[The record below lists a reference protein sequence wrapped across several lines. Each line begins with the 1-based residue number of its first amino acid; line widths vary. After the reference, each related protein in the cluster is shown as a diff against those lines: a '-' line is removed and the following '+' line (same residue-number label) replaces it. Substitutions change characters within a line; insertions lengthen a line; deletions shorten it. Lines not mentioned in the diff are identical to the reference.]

1 MMGRQNKEIP
11 VYVFMGFLESGKTT
25 FAKDTLMDRGFT
37 GGAKTLL
44 LVCEDGEEEY
54 DLEALKKANIYTE
67 FIEEDQLTTD
77 HLLDLQDKYNP
88 EQVMIEYNGM
98 WKLDKIFEIRVPK
111 GWTVVQVI
119 SFVNA
124 ETYDVYSQN
133 MKATMVEQFNSADM
147 VIFNRC
153 DENSKIP
160 EWRRSIKAVN
170 RRAQIIFEMKDGSIA
185 PETNEPEDLP
195 YDVSAEVIE
204 LPDDDFGIWY
214 VDASDMKERYDGK
227 RIHFKAMVF
236 RPKQYGNNAFVPGRF
251 AMTCCVEDI
260 QFVGFKCYY
269 QGAKNLVDRQW
280 VDVTAKIGYEY
291 YPDFEGEG
299 PVLTA
304 EKVTLTSA
312 PKEEVVYFS

>member
-1 MMGRQNKEIP
+1 
-11 VYVFMGFLESGKTT
+11 
-25 FAKDTLMDRGFT
+25 MDRGFT

-54 DLEALKKANIYTE
+54 DLEALRKANIYTE

-77 HLLDLQDKYNP
+77 HLLDLQDKYEP

-195 YDVSAEVIE
+195 YDVTADVIE

-214 VDASDMKERYDGK
+214 VDASDMKERYDGNK
-227 RIHFKAMVF
+227 IHFKAMVF
-236 RPKQYGNNAFVPGRF
+236 RPKQYGSNAFVPGRF

-269 QGAKNLVDRQW
+269 QGARNLVDRQW

-291 YPDFEGEG
+291 YPDFDGEG

-312 PKEEVVYFS
+312 PEEEVVYFS

>member
-25 FAKDTLMDRGFT
+25 FAKETLMDRGFT

-54 DLEALKKANIYTE
+54 DIDALKKANIYTE

-170 RRAQIIFEMKDGSIA
+170 RRAQIIFEMKDGSVA

-195 YDVSAEVIE
+195 YDVSADVIE

-214 VDASDMKERYDGK
+214 VDAYDHPDQYMDKE
-227 RIHFKAMVF
+227 IEFVAQAF
-236 RPKQYGNNAFVPGRF
+236 RPKGMKNDMFVPVRKI
-251 AMTCCVEDI
+251 MTCCADDVRLYGYPCKIPKVTNI
-260 QFVGFKCYY
+260 QMQKWYRVRVRYS
-269 QGAKNLVDRQW
+269 
-280 VDVTAKIGYEY
+280 
-291 YPDFEGEG
+291 FEPTEPFAPEQ
-299 PVLTA
+299 PVLYLMHIEPA
-304 EKVTLTSA
+304 EA
-312 PKEEVVYFS
+312 PEQDYVYLG

>member
-1 MMGRQNKEIP
+1 MANEPIP
-11 VYVFMGFLESGKTT
+11 VYVFTGFLESGKTKFIQET
-25 FAKDTLMDRGFT
+25 FEDPNFDSGD
-37 GGAKTLL
+37 KTLL
-44 LVCEDGEEEY
+44 LVCEEGEVEY
-54 DLEALKKANIYTE
+54 DPSKFAFGGVHVAQIEDKSELTQENLTALEKKSGCGRVI
-67 FIEEDQLTTD
+67 
-77 HLLDLQDKYNP
+77 
-88 EQVMIEYNGM
+88 IEYNGM

-195 YDVSAEVIE
+195 YDVSADVIE

-227 RIHFKAMVF
+227 KIHFKAMVF
-236 RPKQYGNNAFVPGRF
+236 RPKQYGSNAFVPGRF

-312 PKEEVVYFS
+312 PDEEVVYFS

>member
-1 MMGRQNKEIP
+1 
-11 VYVFMGFLESGKTT
+11 MGFLESGKTT
-25 FAKDTLMDRGFT
+25 FAKETLMDRGFT

-195 YDVSAEVIE
+195 YDVSADVIE

-214 VDASDMKERYDGK
+214 MDCQDEPQKYTGK
-227 RIHFKAMVF
+227 TVKFLAQVCQTNRAGKDS
-236 RPKQYGNNAFVPGRF
+236 FVPGRF
-251 AMTCCVEDI
+251 AMTCCVQDI
-260 QFVGFKCYY
+260 QFVGFPCKYAEY
-269 QGAKNLVDRQW
+269 KNLKQRDW
-280 VDVTAKIGYEY
+280 ITVTAKVNLKYHPIYKGQT
-291 YPDFEGEG
+291 PDSVG

-304 EKVTLTSA
+304 INVEPAAAPRDDVVT
-312 PKEEVVYFS
+312 FS

>member
-1 MMGRQNKEIP
+1 MCSWDSLRAARQHLPRKLLWT
-11 VYVFMGFLESGKTT
+11 G
-25 FAKDTLMDRGFT
+25 GFT

-77 HLLDLQDKYNP
+77 HLLDLQDKYEP

-170 RRAQIIFEMKDGSIA
+170 RESTDH
-185 PETNEPEDLP
+185 L
-195 YDVSAEVIE
+195 
-204 LPDDDFGIWY
+204 
-214 VDASDMKERYDGK
+214 
-227 RIHFKAMVF
+227 
-236 RPKQYGNNAFVPGRF
+236 
-251 AMTCCVEDI
+251 
-260 QFVGFKCYY
+260 
-269 QGAKNLVDRQW
+269 
-280 VDVTAKIGYEY
+280 
-291 YPDFEGEG
+291 
-299 PVLTA
+299 
-304 EKVTLTSA
+304 
-312 PKEEVVYFS
+312 

>member
-1 MMGRQNKEIP
+1 M
-11 VYVFMGFLESGKTT
+11 
-25 FAKDTLMDRGFT
+25 
-37 GGAKTLL
+37 
-44 LVCEDGEEEY
+44 
-54 DLEALKKANIYTE
+54 
-67 FIEEDQLTTD
+67 
-77 HLLDLQDKYNP
+77 
-88 EQVMIEYNGM
+88 
-98 WKLDKIFEIRVPK
+98 
-111 GWTVVQVI
+111 
-119 SFVNA
+119 NA

-195 YDVSAEVIE
+195 YDVTADVIE

-227 RIHFKAMVF
+227 KIHFKAMVF
-236 RPKQYGNNAFVPGRF
+236 RPKQYGSNAFVPGRF

-269 QGAKNLVDRQW
+269 QGARNLVDRQW

-291 YPDFEGEG
+291 YPDFDGEG

-312 PKEEVVYFS
+312 PEEEVVYFS